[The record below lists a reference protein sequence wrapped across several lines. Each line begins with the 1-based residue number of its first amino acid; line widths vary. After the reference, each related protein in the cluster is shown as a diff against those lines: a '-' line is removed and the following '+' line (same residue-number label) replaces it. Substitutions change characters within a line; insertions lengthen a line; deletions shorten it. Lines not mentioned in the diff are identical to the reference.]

1 MQNTNEIVLYQP
13 DEPKKL
19 EVRDS
24 DNQEESKTEEKIANR
39 EIPLSEKEANDLIQ
53 RMEELSEPNPQITLT
68 PETWVCS
75 FGLNNS
81 LQTPIGK
88 VKMGEGQYRK
98 FFDKNRSLEFGMAV
112 LTLKD
117 PNVIFIEA
125 SHAKKSEE
133 TERPYSY
140 VFIKTFEESGKK
152 FKYYSSVT
160 VRIDNMEVSVSSHC
174 MKPTKVLRRLVT
186 KDRVYTKSALLSN
199 SSDRH
204 LAEQQNVVPD
214 LLPTQENN
222 ASSIGKDTVFGVK

>member
-133 TERPYSY
+133 TGLTIWR
-140 VFIKTFEESGKK
+140 F
-152 FKYYSSVT
+152 
-160 VRIDNMEVSVSSHC
+160 R
-174 MKPTKVLRRLVT
+174 
-186 KDRVYTKSALLSN
+186 
-199 SSDRH
+199 
-204 LAEQQNVVPD
+204 
-214 LLPTQENN
+214 
-222 ASSIGKDTVFGVK
+222 